1 MDPKPHLSSMLLRLF
16 TIHRSIIVKKG
27 SFSMLGQSFK
37 FEPVFIQDLSEL
49 ERDRLQEIAFFH
61 LREKGFSNNLLISK
75 DSPKRE
81 LNLRMRL
88 DALYKEKKEKGYHPQ
103 VFGIPLSE
111 VIAFDRIYKQKQ
123 DALKESRRNCLNL
136 EASVMTFRTQ
146 KLNNFFSLSSSLNV
160 SCYNSRGLS
169 SLLEN
174 DVNDVKIQRRGGV
187 SVDCLSELDDSHTR
201 LLEALQLSHPFELE
215 SKKVTEK
222 SKRLSLNPIFRQ
234 VPRVVDKCCRHIET
248 CGLQTVGIFRL
259 GSSKK
264 RVRQLRD
271 DFDQGKDVILD
282 EEQSIHDVAALLKEF
297 LRDMPDPL
305 LPSELYSAFLST
317 SEIHKG
323 EQISFLQLLI
333 FLLPPC
339 NCDTLYRILQFLNKV
354 ASHSEDICG
363 PDNQEICGN
372 KMTAA
377 NLATVFGPNLLQRE
391 KTTGKDLTPYVT
403 EVEDSAKIILVVQI
417 LIENYDL
424 LFTVSPEL
432 QQEVLESLIQTD
444 PDVIQYLIR
453 RKHKSH
459 LLN

>member
-1 MDPKPHLSSMLLRLF
+1 
-16 TIHRSIIVKKG
+16 
-27 SFSMLGQSFK
+27 MLGQSFK

-160 SCYNSRGLS
+160 SLYTTVPISANNPASPYP
-169 SLLEN
+169 N
-174 DVNDVKIQRRGGV
+174 PAHTPGGV

-317 SEIHKG
+317 SE
-323 EQISFLQLLI
+323 QISFLQLLI

-363 PDNQEICGN
+363 PDNQEVSKLYLLCVCVCVCWCDIMSWIGLVCH
-372 KMTAA
+372 
-377 NLATVFGPNLLQRE
+377 ATH
-391 KTTGKDLTPYVT
+391 T
-403 EVEDSAKIILVVQI
+403 
-417 LIENYDL
+417 
-424 LFTVSPEL
+424 
-432 QQEVLESLIQTD
+432 
-444 PDVIQYLIR
+444 
-453 RKHKSH
+453 
-459 LLN
+459 

>member
-88 DALYKEKKEKGYHPQ
+88 DALYKEKKEK
-103 VFGIPLSE
+103 
-111 VIAFDRIYKQKQ
+111 
-123 DALKESRRNCLNL
+123 
-136 EASVMTFRTQ
+136 
-146 KLNNFFSLSSSLNV
+146 
-160 SCYNSRGLS
+160 
-169 SLLEN
+169 
-174 DVNDVKIQRRGGV
+174 
-187 SVDCLSELDDSHTR
+187 
-201 LLEALQLSHPFELE
+201 
-215 SKKVTEK
+215 
-222 SKRLSLNPIFRQ
+222 
-234 VPRVVDKCCRHIET
+234 
-248 CGLQTVGIFRL
+248 GLQTVGIFRL